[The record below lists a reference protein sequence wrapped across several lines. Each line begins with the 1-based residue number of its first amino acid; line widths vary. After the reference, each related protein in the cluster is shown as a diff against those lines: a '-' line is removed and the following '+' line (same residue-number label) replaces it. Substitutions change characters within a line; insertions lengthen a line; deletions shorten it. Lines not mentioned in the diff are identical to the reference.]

1 MFRSAENLRL
11 AADMRAL
18 QRVAAPWRKARSTWF
33 DGTPESLE
41 ARLAATERVL
51 THARSGVTQ
60 AHIAL
65 EREASIARAELKEA
79 SHRLMVDFLDDG
91 ARAFKGSKRV
101 AGSRYFNDAGEPLMS
116 GEQARFEDAL
126 DQDSAADRAYDDH
139 YDDYGPDYDD
149 YDDDDDEGTIHG
161 QHPNE
166 YREDKEWMDF
176 RASRHGSRRVAG
188 ADEDYAREERE
199 FWNRHVKDTGP
210 GIGDE
215 DDDEP
220 RPDDYPRHGSRRV
233 AGIPD
238 EHVCDHCGL
247 ISEPQDVYEEGRC
260 PDCGQRSEDPRAP
273 LPDYMQ
279 PGYRSP
285 YRENNH
291 GHWEDDLMEGGGP
304 GAPQDGPGRHRSEA
318 ARVRR
323 RAAPM
328 ASPGDGGSAIAP
340 VEMGGGASASIPGAI
355 GKMIWNGSTMTGQE
369 PPANFA
375 ADLAAAKMGYRSA
388 AYDMVECSRCGKEI
402 PDDGNQVVDTSTP
415 GSYTHDKKGGTLEDF
430 CPDCMP
436 KKYKRRKSF
445 DPPSVG
451 GRNAAFLPDFD
462 DSLLFGD

>member
-91 ARAFKGSKRV
+91 ARAFKGS
-101 AGSRYFNDAGEPLMS
+101 
-116 GEQARFEDAL
+116 
-126 DQDSAADRAYDDH
+126 
-139 YDDYGPDYDD
+139 
-149 YDDDDDEGTIHG
+149 
-161 QHPNE
+161 
-166 YREDKEWMDF
+166 
-176 RASRHGSRRVAG
+176 RRVAG

-210 GIGDE
+210 GVGDE

-233 AGIPD
+233 AGMHDADPSAPWRNTMDDEPYSSLSETPDFEDLSLDGSYSGKHRSEDYLDHGMDD
-238 EHVCDHCGL
+238 EHICDHCGL
-247 ISEPQDVYEEGRC
+247 ISPPEDVEEEGRC
-260 PDCGQRSEDPRAP
+260 PDCGKATDDPHDP

-318 ARVRR
+318 TRVRR

-369 PPANFA
+369 PPAAFNA
-375 ADLAAAKMGYRSA
+375 GPGVTPKMGYRSA